1 MLYCGR
7 VKRGCVAQATLS
19 RLHRADNMIV
29 FIDGRRGRKGV
40 GGNTR
45 RLDCVSSV
53 KPLKPTSIQERSVH
67 SLA

>member
-1 MLYCGR
+1 MGSPNHFKP
-7 VKRGCVAQATLS
+7 VT
-19 RLHRADNMIV
+19 HRADNMIV

-40 GGNTR
+40 GENTR

-53 KPLKPTSIQERSVH
+53 KPLKLTSIQERSVH